1 LDKNSRIDFL
11 VISDDNLDYFYE
23 KTDLNEWLLN
33 IVAQDDA
40 IVSEKIEDDAET
52 DVPSQVEILKNGN
65 VYKEPIVKI
74 ENENME
80 AMEQIRQKE

>member
-40 IVSEKIEDDAET
+40 IVSEKIEDDAEI
-52 DVPSQVEILKNGN
+52 DGPSQVEILKNGN
-65 VYKEPIVKI
+65 VYKETIVKI